1 MEQTSDIK
9 KMDKI
14 INEIN
19 SYLETS
25 TLTKEYNQRL
35 YYIPH
40 KITDSDNAYITLK
53 QNDNYYRID
62 IKDTDITKPFEFLS
76 RLMNDLN
83 TIKDLPELTDTE
95 LQNTLDNL
103 SKDETLVQ
111 YLNRK
116 KAEREVENIS
126 NTLNYVLDKI
136 TLPARSNKKGFY
148 ETEKL
153 DAIKDLISNV
163 DCGFKVIHESK
174 HSLIFGKGSLCVG
187 KESILISSHAD
198 IVKGITKV
206 SSELKDGF
214 YHGTYD
220 NLGTNAS
227 AVSIMLLEGNN
238 LPDNVYFAFTSE
250 EETGRCLGA
259 TDAYKF
265 IHDSTKINPLCVALD
280 VTDEGYYDN
289 KLGSLEGLSANK
301 NTALKIKRSFM
312 DTEGEN
318 KSFCV
323 VKMSKKDISPFD
335 KEYINGGITVFDE
348 SVHFGKKLKQNAFSF
363 CLPTSGAMHSNS
375 GLDVKEPVF
384 IGYILSLMSFIYEY
398 TNTLSKQNS
407 EDIKD
412 IKDYLITKAK
422 GIHKS
427 YPNYGF
433 SNPNYNPYEFGDL
446 DEDAFDEGHIPFE
459 LKEDLACFASCYAPS
474 EYECYITDVD
484 YNYGGIIPEDMAKE
498 VFELVHSPCEEEEEI
513 YE

>member
-25 TLTKEYNQRL
+25 TLTKEYNQKL
-35 YYIPH
+35 HYIPH
-40 KITDSDNAYITLK
+40 EVINSDNDYIALK

-62 IKDTDITKPFEFLS
+62 IKDTDTTKPFEFLS
-76 RLMNDLN
+76 RLMNNLN
-83 TIKDLPELTDTE
+83 AVKDLPELTDTE

-116 KAEREVENIS
+116 KAEKETEVIS
-126 NTLNYVLDKI
+126 NTLNHVLDKI
-136 TLPARSNKKGFY
+136 TLPARSNKNGFY
-148 ETEKL
+148 QTDKL
-153 DAIKDLISNV
+153 DAIKDLVTGS
-163 DCGFKVIHESK
+163 DCSFKVIHESK
-174 HSLIFGKGSLCVG
+174 HSLIFGKNSPCKGE
-187 KESILISSHAD
+187 ESILISSHAD
-198 IVKGITKV
+198 IVKSITEV
-206 SSELKDGF
+206 SSELKDGY

-265 IHDSTKINPLCVALD
+265 IYDSTKINPLCVALD

-301 NTALKIKRSFM
+301 NIALNIKRSFM

-323 VKMSKKDISPFD
+323 VKMSKKDKNPFD
-335 KEYINGGITVFDE
+335 KEYISGNNTVFDE

-384 IGYILSLMSFIYEY
+384 IGYILSLASFIYEY
-398 TNTLSKQNS
+398 TNTLNPNKNI
-407 EDIKD
+407 ED
-412 IKDYLITKAK
+412 IKDYLLAKAK

-427 YPNYGF
+427 YPNYAA
-433 SNPNYNPYEFGDL
+433 NYFTYDYNQYESEDEEYAPFGL
-446 DEDAFDEGHIPFE
+446 QAE
-459 LKEDLACFASCYAPS
+459 LIEFASCYAPS
-474 EYECYITDVD
+474 EYECFITDVE

-498 VFELVHSPCEEEEEI
+498 AFDIVHTPCEEEEEI